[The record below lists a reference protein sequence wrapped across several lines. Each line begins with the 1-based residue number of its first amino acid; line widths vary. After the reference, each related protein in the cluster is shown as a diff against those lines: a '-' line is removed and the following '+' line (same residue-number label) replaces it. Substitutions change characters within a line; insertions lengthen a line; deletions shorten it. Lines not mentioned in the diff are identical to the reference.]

1 MYFSMDNLTA
11 NVILEGTSF
20 ILNGTSLKCLENE
33 GEQDLFEMFS
43 GYFYGL
49 TWIGFLWIGYTVGTY
64 LFAIYL
70 WWSGNDNSIKKILL
84 PLQIYMR
91 DIDQIIDTMKN
102 NVNDNQQGIN
112 RVQHLLA
119 IKKKYDK
126 FIQAETF
133 CWVKP
138 ERKGKNDYE
147 LCLYKKRD
155 DTSIDILREVDGGSC
170 QVNKKVDP
178 LTVSSSN
185 VFYGRYKPYFI
196 VTSLKPVD
204 LNSGLGNK
212 RHIKV
217 DGIDDS
223 CYRFWCGWWSL
234 RPLKLLELSIRFE
247 LDEEVLKSNIKF
259 YKDIKTDDIKTD
271 SVVNKKLDF

>member
-49 TWIGFLWIGYTVGTY
+49 TWIGFLWIGYTAGTY

-112 RVQHLLA
+112 RVQHLKS
-119 IKKKYDK
+119 IKKKYDR

-133 CWVKP
+133 CWIKS

-155 DTSIDILREVDGGSC
+155 DTFIDILREVDGGYC
-170 QVNKKVDP
+170 QVNKKALP
-178 LTVSSSN
+178 LKVSSSN

-196 VTSLKPVD
+196 VTSLTTVN
-204 LNSGLGNK
+204 LNLGLGKK

-217 DGIDDS
+217 DGLDDS

-247 LDEEVLKSNIKF
+247 LDEEVLKSNINF

-271 SVVNKKLDF
+271 YVVNKKLDF

>member
-155 DTSIDILREVDGGSC
+155 DTFIDILREVDGGSC

-196 VTSLKPVD
+196 VTSLTPVN
-204 LNSGLGNK
+204 LNLGLDKK

-217 DGIDDS
+217 DGLDDS

-259 YKDIKTDDIKTD
+259 YKDIKKDDIKTD
-271 SVVNKKLDF
+271 YVVNKKLDF

>member
-1 MYFSMDNLTA
+1 MDNLTA

-49 TWIGFLWIGYTVGTY
+49 TWIGFLWIGYTAGTY

-112 RVQHLLA
+112 RVQHLKS
-119 IKKKYDK
+119 IKKKYDR

-133 CWVKP
+133 CWIKS

-155 DTSIDILREVDGGSC
+155 DTFIDILREVDGGYC
-170 QVNKKVDP
+170 QVNKKALP
-178 LTVSSSN
+178 LKVSSSN

-196 VTSLKPVD
+196 VTSLTTVN
-204 LNSGLGNK
+204 LNLGLGKK

-217 DGIDDS
+217 DGLDDS

-247 LDEEVLKSNIKF
+247 LDEEVLKSNINF

-271 SVVNKKLDF
+271 YVVNKKLDF